1 MHTFFFLSF
10 FDVIVSTIIFW
21 LYDSHPQPH
30 PHAHN
35 QGGLFFTASLS
46 SDPIFSFVI
55 IVIIVITIITNII
68 IIINNIFILI
78 ICSPKSELNALDGC
92 LGDHSPVSIVLQL
105 SLIKLLC
112 EPFFYLLL

>member
-1 MHTFFFLSF
+1 MLYSK
-10 FDVIVSTIIFW
+10 IYRII
-21 LYDSHPQPH
+21 
-30 PHAHN
+30 
-35 QGGLFFTASLS
+35 SLS
-46 SDPIFSFVI
+46 HHHCHHHYHHYY
-55 IVIIVITIITNII
+55 I